1 MEYISLSCIRY
12 SRAWGS
18 YQNFLYRGLLLTRK
32 LLNKGFLL
40 VKLKSSLRKFY
51 GLCWP
56 LWNIWFTNDH
66 GYFAL
71 VANTSRPFPHAWL
84 IIGFV
89 TRLTL
94 RVPLVEQELL
104 TLPEHLSFSGVR
116 VTRCLVVCVCFVEL
130 CLSFVLFFWP
140 LCCLLFFDIRIII
153 TPLLSSSS
161 SLRLF
166 QKHIV
171 CNKFDIC
178 GFTTITGSRLLLLD
192 Y

>member
-18 YQNFLYRGLLLTRK
+18 YQDFVYKGLLLTRK

-94 RVPLVEQELL
+94 WVPLVEQELL

-130 CLSFVLFFWP
+130 CLSFCTFLLAVVLSVILRYTDYNYPFVIFK
-140 LCCLLFFDIRIII
+140 LFIKVIPETYR
-153 TPLLSSSS
+153 
-161 SLRLF
+161 
-166 QKHIV
+166 V
-171 CNKFDIC
+171 E
-178 GFTTITGSRLLLLD
+178 
-192 Y
+192 